1 MSTLSRIILPG
12 LLGIL
17 AITISPLIIQEIY
30 SQEELLVLNNGIIS
44 TASNDYPI
52 SSNFEIRVFHDG
64 ELIRIKGIT
73 ASGYPYYAYQKMIDG
88 DAELRGKIFIDG
100 KMFSIVNKVSYIQ
113 KSEPEPEQEPV
124 AKMLI
129 LIDHTSF
136 GYYTQ
141 SYNVITKVFDAFQ
154 NPLKQFEHKSG
165 LLEGID
171 IQIIL
176 TDPDGNIFRTYDG
189 TTNALGYFN
198 ERFQWQ
204 YGDPVG
210 QYNVTVIADDG
221 INKITKQ
228 YDTSYKGYHP
238 YYSSSDNPTP

>member
-1 MSTLSRIILPG
+1 MSTLSRVILPG

-17 AITISPLIIQEIY
+17 AIMMSPVIIQEIY
-30 SQEELLVLNNGIIS
+30 SQEELLVLNNGVIS

-73 ASGYPYYAYQKMIDG
+73 ASGYPYYAYQKMTDG

-113 KSEPEPEQEPV
+113 VSEPEQEQEPV
-124 AKMLI
+124 AEMLI
-129 LIDHTSF
+129 LIDHTSSS
-136 GYYTQ
+136 YYTE
-141 SYNVITKVFDAFQ
+141 SYNVITKVFDISQ
-154 NPLKQFEHKSG
+154 NPLEQFGYNSG

-176 TDPDGNIFRTYDG
+176 TDPDGNIFRTYNG

-198 ERFQWQ
+198 ERFQWK
-204 YGDPVG
+204 YGDPIG

-228 YDTSYKGYHP
+228 YDTAYKGYHP
-238 YYSSSDNPTP
+238 YYSSSDNP

>member
-1 MSTLSRIILPG
+1 MSYLSRIILTG

-30 SQEELLVLNNGIIS
+30 SQEELLVLNNGVIS
-44 TASNDYPI
+44 TSSNDYQI

-73 ASGYPYYAYQKMIDG
+73 ASGYPYYVYQKMTDG
-88 DAELRGKIFIDG
+88 DVELRGKIFING
-100 KMFSIVNKVSYIQ
+100 QMHPIVNKVSYIQ
-113 KSEPEPEQEPV
+113 EPEPEPETE
-124 AKMLI
+124 MLI
-129 LIDHTSF
+129 LIDHSSSS
-136 GYYTQ
+136 YYTQ
-141 SYNVITKVFDAFQ
+141 SYNVIAKIFDASQ
-154 NPLKQFEHKSG
+154 NPLKLFEYKSG

-176 TDPDGNIFRTYDG
+176 TDPDGNVFRTYNG
-189 TTNALGYFN
+189 ETNALGYFD
-198 ERFQWQ
+198 ERFQWK
-204 YGDPVG
+204 YADPIG

-221 INKITKQ
+221 INKIAKQ

-238 YYSSSDNPTP
+238 YYTSSDNPP